1 MAFVEL
7 PGARQQIN
15 SPSGVP
21 AGTNQVLWRFNPT
34 RCSEIKLDPSPP
46 KQRRSVCPFMGGCL
60 TFG

>member
-34 RCSEIKLDPSPP
+34 RCSEIKPDFSRP
-46 KQRRSVCPFMGGCL
+46 K
-60 TFG
+60 